1 MDNENNNTIVSK
13 AFILF
18 LSLLFI
24 SRLSALTPLPPEKPK
39 LIVNIVADNLSI
51 HDIEKNRHLFGTDG
65 ILRLLNEG
73 TKFTNA
79 YYPYSTH
86 NTESDYTT
94 LVTGTTPRHHGI
106 VGGQWYKPSTEDYVS
121 SVASKK
127 HITVGYKKTSKAYDA
142 SKITCSTIGD
152 ELKLQTQGKAKV
164 FAVSLKPTAAVL
176 LGGHAADAVYWLD
189 DKSGYF
195 VSSDYYL
202 PWLPD
207 WTEEFNK
214 KKFTDFYLSQD
225 WVLFNEPEMYDYPKV
240 KNSLPISLMSS
251 KSELSTSDRLASSPM
266 GNMLLADFILELI
279 EQENL
284 GQDEISDLLNIAISD
299 ITDSK
304 FNIVNNSIEEGDY
317 IVRLD
322 KEIDRIIKLLDKKV
336 GSHNY
341 IVTLVSTQ
349 NKGLSSSD
357 LKKHRIP
364 TGIFDPE
371 KSVALLNSYLMAVH
385 GQGNWILDY
394 SNQQIYLNQTLIE
407 KSNLNFQDFQ
417 EQVAEFM
424 EDFSG
429 VKWAIPAYKLKYAD
443 FNEGDFMY
451 MQEAFS
457 PGRSGDLMLEYYP
470 GWAEKGKTN
479 NYTTSHNTK
488 TSTLLMYG
496 WKCMHK
502 TSTTRIKMT
511 SLAPT
516 LSAIL
521 GTDIPNSSN
530 QSEVIINIIQK

>member
-1 MDNENNNTIVSK
+1 MDNKDNNTIVNR
-13 AFILF
+13 AYI
-18 LSLLFI
+18 LFI
-24 SRLSALTPLPPEKPK
+24 SLLCITRISAYTPLPPEKPA
-39 LIVNIVADNLSI
+39 LIVNIVADNLSLN
-51 HDIEKNRHLFGTDG
+51 DIEKNRHLFSADG

-86 NTESDYTT
+86 DVESDYTT
-94 LVTGTTPRHHGI
+94 LVTGTTPRDHGI
-106 VGGQWYKPSTEDYVS
+106 VGEKWYKPSTEEYIS

-127 HITVGYKKTSKAYDA
+127 HITVGTKKTSKAYDA
-142 SKITCSTIGD
+142 SKIICSTIGD

-164 FAVSLKPTAAVL
+164 FAVSLKPSAAVL

-207 WTEEFNK
+207 WTDNFNK
-214 KKFTDFYLSQD
+214 KKFTDFYLDQD
-225 WVLFNEPEMYDYPKV
+225 WVLFNEPNMYKYPKE
-240 KNSLPISLMSS
+240 KNMLPISLMGA
-251 KSELSTSDRLASSPM
+251 KKELSRSDMLASTPM

-279 EQENL
+279 ENEDL
-284 GQDEISDLLNIAISD
+284 GKDDNSDLLNIAISD

-304 FNIVNNSIEEGDY
+304 FNITNNSIEEGDY

-322 KEIDRIIKLLDKKV
+322 KEIDRIVKLLDKQV

-341 IVTLVSTQ
+341 IITLSSTQ
-349 NKGLSSSD
+349 NKGLSSAE

-364 TGIFDPE
+364 TGVFDPE
-371 KSVALLNSYLMAVH
+371 KAIALLNSYLMAVH
-385 GQGNWILDY
+385 GQGNWILNY
-394 SNQQIYLNQTLIE
+394 SNQQIYLNQNLID
-407 KSNLNFQDFQ
+407 KSNLIFQDFQ
-417 EQVAEFM
+417 EEVAEFM

-429 VKWAIPAYKLKYAD
+429 IKWAIPAYKLKYAD

-457 PGRSGDLMLEYYP
+457 PGRSGDLMLDYYP
-470 GWAEKGKTN
+470 GWAEKDTDC

-488 TSTLLMYG
+488 RSTLLVYG
-496 WKCMHK
+496 WKCKHQ
-502 TSTTRIKMT
+502 TSTKRIRMT

-516 LSAIL
+516 LSSIL
-521 GTDIPNSSN
+521 GIDIPNSAC
-530 QSEVIINIIQK
+530 QTEVIINIIQK